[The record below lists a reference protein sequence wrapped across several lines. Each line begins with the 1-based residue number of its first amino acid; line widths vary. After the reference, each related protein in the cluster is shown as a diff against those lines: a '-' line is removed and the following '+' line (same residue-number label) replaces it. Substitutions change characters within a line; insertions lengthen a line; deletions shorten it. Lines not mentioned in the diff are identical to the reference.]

1 MAQSRLLVGAICLR
15 LSDHSPGDLVVLAQ
29 QLLHFLGEF
38 FFILQS
44 LHVVLADLLLLAVD
58 LPVLLIGQVDDNLS
72 LLLLGQLLQV
82 LKLLTLNRDIL
93 VGHDIQNSSFVVT
106 LYPLNL
112 LSSALVKLRLNSSFD
127 LALLLPH
134 LLAIKLLALSVTTV
148 KSFLQNAIKL
158 VFLLPLLHVK
168 NVVDR
173 VYLRLVFLKHAF
185 FILVV

>member
-1 MAQSRLLVGAICLR
+1 M
-15 LSDHSPGDLVVLAQ
+15 
-29 QLLHFLGEF
+29 
-38 FFILQS
+38 
-44 LHVVLADLLLLAVD
+44 
-58 LPVLLIGQVDDNLS
+58 
-72 LLLLGQLLQV
+72 LGQLLQI
-82 LKLLTLNRDIL
+82 LELLTLNRDIL

-173 VYLRLVFLKHAF
+173 VYLRFVFLEHAF